1 MRTLQQKNKSDG
13 VIKVRPIRKDENWVL
28 AIDFNNLIYGYLCLW
43 SCGLFL
49 RVDRMIIDLSEIKY
63 NKSTRKSLRLTTLLR
78 EELRE
83 EECQNLDRWKE

>member
-1 MRTLQQKNKSDG
+1 
-13 VIKVRPIRKDENWVL
+13 
-28 AIDFNNLIYGYLCLW
+28 
-43 SCGLFL
+43 
-49 RVDRMIIDLSEIKY
+49 MIIDLSEIKY